1 MLAAEST
8 AVVAD
13 APETVGQEA
22 HSAAPSLPAI
32 NSDAN
37 PTVTLV
43 LENSHVSAAAPEAP
57 KENGD
62 DAGEV
67 VLEAEE
73 DTVIY

>member
-1 MLAAEST
+1 MT
-8 AVVAD
+8 D

-22 HSAAPSLPAI
+22 HSAAPSLPAT
-32 NSDAN
+32 NSDTN
-37 PTVTLV
+37 LTIPLV
-43 LENSHVSAAAPEAP
+43 PENSHMSTAAPEAP

>member
-1 MLAAEST
+1 MT
-8 AVVAD
+8 D
-13 APETVGQEA
+13 TPETVGQSVN
-22 HSAAPSLPAI
+22 SAAPSLPTA
-32 NSDAN
+32 NPDAN
-37 PTVTLV
+37 PTIPLV
-43 LENSHVSAAAPEAP
+43 PENSHVSAAAPEVP

>member
-1 MLAAEST
+1 MPAAEPT
-8 AVVAD
+8 DPITD
-13 APETVGQEA
+13 APETVGHEA
-22 HSAAPSLPAI
+22 NPAESTLPTT
-32 NSDAN
+32 NPDAN
-37 PTVTLV
+37 PPDSLAP
-43 LENSHVSAAAPEAP
+43 ENSHVSAAASEAP

>member
-1 MLAAEST
+1 MT
-8 AVVAD
+8 D
-13 APETVGQEA
+13 ASETVGQEA
-22 HSAAPSLPAI
+22 KSAESSLPAT
-32 NSDAN
+32 NPDAN
-37 PTVTLV
+37 SNISLV
-43 LENSHVSAAAPEAP
+43 PENSHVSTAAPEAP

>member
-1 MLAAEST
+1 MT
-8 AVVAD
+8 D
-13 APETVGQEA
+13 ASETVGQEA
-22 HSAAPSLPAI
+22 NSAEPSLPTTDP
-32 NSDAN
+32 DAN
-37 PTVTLV
+37 STIPLV
-43 LENSHVSAAAPEAP
+43 PENSHVSAAAPEAP